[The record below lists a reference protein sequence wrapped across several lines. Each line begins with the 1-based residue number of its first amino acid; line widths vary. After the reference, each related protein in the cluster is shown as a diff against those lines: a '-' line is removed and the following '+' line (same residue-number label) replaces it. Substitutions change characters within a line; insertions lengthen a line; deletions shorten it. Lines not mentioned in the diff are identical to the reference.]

1 MSVTAEDII
10 TSNAELFPPSQV
22 KLALRLCSNEYDQGH
37 LFSHWNSTKGD
48 DEKKK
53 RTMMN
58 QLELLDKNYQPGG
71 LCEYIKNAKKLLK
84 QAKEGQNPFDG
95 WHPSVPRGENVEYGS
110 KKHRELEKVGLKQAK
125 KTAFVLVAGG
135 LGERLGYKGIKV
147 RLPVER
153 ATMETYLGLYVKSI
167 LAIQETDEVV
177 RTSGQKIDVPLAI
190 MTSEDTHAMT
200 VDLLESN
207 DYFGAKKTQITPMKQ
222 EKVPCLV
229 DNDAHLALNDEDKY
243 VLQTKPHGHGDVH
256 SLLHQSGLLKKW
268 KQMGVKWVTFFQ
280 DTNSLVFRVIP
291 GALGV
296 SKSRDFEFNSLC
308 VPRKA
313 KEAVG
318 GIAQLTHTDGR
329 KMTINVEY
337 NQLDPL
343 LRASSKDGSGDV
355 NDPAT
360 GFSPYPGNINQLI
373 VKLEPYEKQLSK
385 TGGAIDEFVN
395 PKYKDSSKTAFKS
408 PTRLECMMQDYPKSL
423 TGTKATVGFTVFD
436 NWVGY
441 SPVKNS
447 PEDGK
452 KKFDDGQPTHTATSG
467 EFEFY
472 NCASRILRL
481 AGANVPE
488 PEIDPKQKF
497 NGMSFPTGSKVVLSP
512 SFGCSFERVESKINN
527 LSLTAKSVLIVEG
540 DVSFENVQIDGAF
553 EVKAEKGSKIVLK
566 NLSIKNK
573 SWEWRSKA
581 NAKEEITRL
590 CGFEIKKKE
599 TSSLLYSE
607 KNKTLVVDGDLSK
620 LELKTY

>member
-1 MSVTAEDII
+1 MEKVRANASILTASQMALATEMCSPECDQSQLFEHWPMGPEED
-10 TSNAELFPPSQV
+10 
-22 KLALRLCSNEYDQGH
+22 
-37 LFSHWNSTKGD
+37 GD
-48 DEKKK
+48 KK
-53 RTMMN
+53 RAQMVQMETLN
-58 QLELLDKNYQPGG
+58 ANYPNGG
-71 LCEYIKNAKKLLK
+71 LAKYVSNAKKLLK
-84 QAKEGQNPFDG
+84 ASKEGKNPFDG
-95 WHPSVPRGENVEYGS
+95 WQPSVPKGEHVEYGS
-110 KKHRELEKVGLKQAK
+110 EKHAALERVGLKQAK

-167 LAIQETDEVV
+167 LAIQETKEVV
-177 RTSGQKIDVPLAI
+177 RKSGVKIDIPLAI
-190 MTSEDTHAMT
+190 MTSEDTHDMT

-207 DYFGAKKTQITPMKQ
+207 NYFGAKKTQITLMKQ

-229 DNDAHLALNDEDKY
+229 DNDAHLATKDDDKY

-256 SLLHQSGLLKKW
+256 ALLHQSGLLKRW
-268 KQMGVKWVTFFQ
+268 KSMGVKWVTFFQ

-296 SKSRDFEFNSLC
+296 SYSRDFDFNSLC

-318 GIAQLTHTDGR
+318 GIAQLTHADGR

-343 LRASSKDGSGDV
+343 LRASSSDGSGDV
-355 NDPAT
+355 NDPST

-395 PKYKDSSKTAFKS
+395 PKYKDSSKTTFKS

-423 TGTKATVGFTVFD
+423 TGTKASVGFTVFD
-436 NWVGY
+436 NWIGY

-472 NCASRILRL
+472 NCASKILRL
-481 AGANVPE
+481 SGADIPE
-488 PEIDPKQKF
+488 PKIDPKQKF
-497 NGMSFPTGSKVVLSP
+497 NGMSFPIGSKVVLSP
-512 SFGCSFERVESKINN
+512 SFGCSFERVKSKING
-527 LSLTAKSVLIVEG
+527 LGVTARSVLLVEG
-540 DVSFENVQIDGAF
+540 DVSFENVQLDGALSI
-553 EVKAEKGSKIVLK
+553 KAENGSKILLK
-566 NLSIKNK
+566 NLSVKNK
-573 SWEWRSKA
+573 SWEWHPKS

-599 TSSLLYSE
+599 TAVVVSSGE
-607 KNKTLVVDGDLSK
+607 EDLVIDGDLSK
-620 LELKTY
+620 LELVKKK

>member
-1 MSVTAEDII
+1 M
-10 TSNAELFPPSQV
+10 
-22 KLALRLCSNEYDQGH
+22 
-37 LFSHWNSTKGD
+37 
-48 DEKKK
+48 
-53 RTMMN
+53 
-58 QLELLDKNYQPGG
+58 
-71 LCEYIKNAKKLLK
+71 
-84 QAKEGQNPFDG
+84 
-95 WHPSVPRGENVEYGS
+95 
-110 KKHRELEKVGLKQAK
+110 
-125 KTAFVLVAGG
+125 
-135 LGERLGYKGIKV
+135 
-147 RLPVER
+147 
-153 ATMETYLGLYVKSI
+153 
-167 LAIQETDEVV
+167 
-177 RTSGQKIDVPLAI
+177 
-190 MTSEDTHAMT
+190 
-200 VDLLESN
+200 
-207 DYFGAKKTQITPMKQ
+207 
-222 EKVPCLV
+222 

-343 LRASSKDGSGDV
+343 LRASSSDGSGDV

-423 TGTKATVGFTVFD
+423 TGTKASVGFTVFD

-488 PEIDPKQKF
+488 PEIDSKQKF

-512 SFGCSFERVESKINN
+512 SFGCSFERVESKIDN

-566 NLSIKNK
+566 NLSVKNK

-607 KNKTLVVDGDLSK
+607 KNKTLVVDGDLSQ
-620 LELKTY
+620 LELKTH